1 MARGRPVSL
10 IVTGTWLPHRRSP
23 SHGRGRPGRLT
34 GSAQQAAARPNAA
47 GRVPVRTGWIRAGA
61 VAGVVG
67 PAAFTLAWVVSAFRQ
82 RGLSFATPQIS
93 GLAADNARDPWL
105 MITGFLLLGGGAVAL
120 GAALS
125 AALGGR
131 RQAGGG
137 PAAIQAAGVLTI
149 ATGLLRRDHVLLTSG
164 PESWHNHAHDVVSA
178 AAYVLLIA
186 APLLLARRLRSD
198 QGWRGLATPLAGAAI
213 VSAALLVAFY
223 AAPHDSWDATLQ
235 RIAVTLPLAAIVA
248 VAVRLA
254 RLTGEPG
261 AASPGDA
268 DASGHA
274 HAGRAGQPE

>member
-1 MARGRPVSL
+1 MAHSRPLSL
-10 IVTGTWLPHRRSP
+10 IVTGTWLPRRRSP
-23 SHGRGRPGRLT
+23 SHDRGHRDRAAGP
-34 GSAQQAAARPNAA
+34 AQPAAARTDSAEAP
-47 GRVPVRTGWIRAGA
+47 RLRTGWVRAGA
-61 VAGVVG
+61 VAGVAG
-67 PAAFTLAWVVSAFRQ
+67 PAAFTLAWIVSAFRQ

-105 MITGFLLLGGGAVAL
+105 MISGFLLLGGGAIAL

-137 PAAIQAAGVLTI
+137 PAAMQAAGVLTI

-186 APLLLARRLRSD
+186 APLLLARRMRSD
-198 QGWRGLATPLAGAAI
+198 RRWRGLTTPMAGAAI
-213 VSAALLVAFY
+213 VSAALLIAFY
-223 AAPHDSWDATLQ
+223 AGSAGTGPHDSWDATLQ

-248 VAVRLA
+248 VAIRLG
-254 RLTGEPG
+254 RVTGKLG

-268 DASGHA
+268 DAAGHA
-274 HAGRAGQPE
+274 HPG